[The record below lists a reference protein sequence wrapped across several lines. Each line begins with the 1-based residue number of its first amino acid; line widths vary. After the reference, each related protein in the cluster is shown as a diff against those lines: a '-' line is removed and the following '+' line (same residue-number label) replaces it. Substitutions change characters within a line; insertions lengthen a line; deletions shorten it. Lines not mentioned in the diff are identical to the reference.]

1 MKIKFKDINTGVVQA
16 RAIIEIKPGMYINEI
31 TILKKYNKIEVEL
44 PSKSFKGKDGKIH
57 NMPVITFAS
66 EDKENL
72 WKLEIKNE
80 YKKWRK
86 KNPKI
91 EVYEK
96 D

>member
-1 MKIKFKDINTGVVQA
+1 MKIKFKDINAGVVQA
-16 RAIIEIKPGMYINEI
+16 RALIEIKPGMYINEI
-31 TILKKYNKIEVEL
+31 TILKKYNKLEVEL
-44 PSKSFKGKDGKIH
+44 PAKSFKGKDGKIH
-57 NMPVITFAS
+57 NMPVITFVS
-66 EDKENL
+66 EDKKNL